1 MGRRNFNSGITL
13 AGDGPEGAAAR
24 KRSGCS
30 VVARGSVRQHR
41 GPPNNG
47 RTKRLRGTVGWR
59 RRDTEAVC
67 SWARARRQKN
77 RSALDWVWE
86 VVLLAFT
93 RALHACFVKQEY
105 NKLCCRSIGY
115 FALYLGCCYEHLGIL
130 FKDAI
135 FHHFLFLA
143 LTLRL
148 APTLI
153 LPLPE
158 FLDPPKMLGR

>member
-1 MGRRNFNSGITL
+1 MSLGSGAEVKEQVGVGLGLGGCT
-13 AGDGPEGAAAR
+13 
-24 KRSGCS
+24 SGVYS
-30 VVARGSVRQHR
+30 G
-41 GPPNNG
+41 
-47 RTKRLRGTVGWR
+47 
-59 RRDTEAVC
+59 
-67 SWARARRQKN
+67 
-77 RSALDWVWE
+77 
-86 VVLLAFT
+86 FT
-93 RALHACFVKQEY
+93 RLLRQAGIQQ
-105 NKLCCRSIGY
+105 LCCRSIGY

-158 FLDPPKMLGR
+158 FLEPPKMLGR